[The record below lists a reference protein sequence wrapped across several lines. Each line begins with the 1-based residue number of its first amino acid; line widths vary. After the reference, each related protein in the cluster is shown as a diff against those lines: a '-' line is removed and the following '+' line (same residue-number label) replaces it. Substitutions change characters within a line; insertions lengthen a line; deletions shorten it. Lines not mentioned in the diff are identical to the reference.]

1 MLARPNYITYTDTG
15 AIDNIFCKQCGA
27 PIAGFVSVPVTTK
40 TRGIRWRRF
49 PNYAEIKM
57 QFDDG
62 HYHVTNGCKACLNLG
77 LPANTLWD
85 MYAADMTE
93 MKITTDPDIAPMR
106 VVAMDTTGVGIL

>member
-15 AIDNIFCKQCGA
+15 AINNIFCKQCGT
-27 PIAGFVSVPVTTK
+27 PIAGFVSVPVTPT

-57 QFDDG
+57 EFDDG
-62 HYHVTNGCKACLNLG
+62 HFHVTNGCKACLSLG
-77 LPANTLWD
+77 LSPGVLHELHN
-85 MYAADMTE
+85 ADMTE
-93 MKITTDPDIAPMR
+93 MHITTDPDIAPMR